1 MKHFYCKLL
10 ATDGEWTKEFLFFLQ
25 AKKGDLYYGLLSPTS
40 EGKTSRHVSGISH
53 IKNGDS
59 LIKLGKGLPL
69 NEYKG
74 LHQLFVMSIGK
85 QVFLNKD
92 FGRPYSNKEIDG
104 IITIDTRRFKQ
115 RVGIIGFLLEPAE
128 CKNLDHLPKTLKKVQ
143 FTIFTQ
149 IEPWLVIAIYDAGTA
164 IIKSNQPT
172 MLPWEKTFLKMEMPS
187 SEKGGTLVLID
198 GPSME

>member
-1 MKHFYCKLL
+1 MKIFQYKLL

-53 IKNGDS
+53 IKSGDS

-85 QVFLNKD
+85 QVFSSKD
-92 FGRPYSNKEIDG
+92 FGRPYSNKKIDG

-115 RVGIIGFLLEPAE
+115 RVGIIGFLLEPAD
-128 CKNLDHLPKTLKKVQ
+128 CKNIDHLPKTLKNVQ
-143 FTIFTQ
+143 FTILTQ
-149 IEPWLVIAIYDAGTA
+149 TTPWLVIAIYDAGTA

-172 MLPWEKTFLKMEMPS
+172 MLPWEKTFLKMEMPN
-187 SEKGGTLVLID
+187 SEKGGNLVLID